1 MTHKLVLLAAAASL
15 TFAGAAF
22 AQTTTTTTPTPTN
35 PSGPMPPAQ
44 TSAPGQ
50 TMTPPGQMTTKP
62 GATSADPATPAAS
75 GMSAAQP
82 ANPATPPFA
91 SSADSTGAP
100 TSASVAPAFK
110 VGMAVKDSQ
119 GVLDGQISGTT
130 TGADG
135 STNVIVTHGGVK
147 FALPGNSLTATADG
161 GVQTTATKAQIDATV
176 AGAKPQ

>member
-1 MTHKLVLLAAAASL
+1 MTHKLALLAAAASL

-22 AQTTTTTTPTPTN
+22 AQTTTTPTPTN
-35 PSGPMPPAQ
+35 PTGPMPPA
-44 TSAPGQ
+44 Q
-50 TMTPPGQMTTKP
+50 TMTPPGQMTPKP
-62 GATSADPATPAAS
+62 GATPADPATPAQS
-75 GMSAAQP
+75 GMGATQSATA

-91 SSADSTGAP
+91 SSADTAGAQ
-100 TSASVAPAFK
+100 TSASVTPDFK

-119 GVLDGQISGTT
+119 GVSVGQISGTT

-161 GVQTTATKAQIDATV
+161 GLQTTATKAQIDATV

>member
-1 MTHKLVLLAAAASL
+1 MTHKLALLAAAASL

-22 AQTTTTTTPTPTN
+22 AQTTTTPTPTN
-35 PSGPMPPAQ
+35 PTGPMPPA
-44 TSAPGQ
+44 Q
-50 TMTPPGQMTTKP
+50 TMTPPGQMTLKP
-62 GATSADPATPAAS
+62 GATPADPATPAQS
-75 GMSAAQP
+75 GMGATQSANP

-91 SSADSTGAP
+91 SSADSTAAP
-100 TSASVAPAFK
+100 TSANVTPDFK

-119 GVLDGQISGTT
+119 GVPVGQISGTN

-161 GVQTTATKAQIDATV
+161 GLQTTATKAQIDATV